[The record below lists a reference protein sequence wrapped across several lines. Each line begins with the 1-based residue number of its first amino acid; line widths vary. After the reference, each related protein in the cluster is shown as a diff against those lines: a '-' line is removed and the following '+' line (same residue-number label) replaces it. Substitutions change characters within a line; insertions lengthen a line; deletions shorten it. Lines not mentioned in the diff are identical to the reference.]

1 MGKGELVKQPKKRG
15 RPTKRHIL
23 HVQEQCQPFVQDIQE
38 QLVQGPSH
46 LADKAVVYT
55 VEGEQEEQLS
65 PFSVFLRQILQ
76 GDRVA
81 LANVACELE
90 VAENTIYRWMNNK
103 SDPRP
108 GHLRKLVEIL
118 PEHRENLFYAINQ
131 TFPGVLDELNIA
143 LRDVQKDIYRQV
155 MELFTTVVEPGVRS
169 WRIMQAIFEYA
180 LLYFDPDRQ
189 GLAITYAKLMPA
201 HSDGIHSLY
210 EAAMRGNSPWP
221 FALEN
226 SIYLGSTTL
235 AGTAAIHERL
245 QVWDTL
251 DEGERLQYEVD
262 DFERSA
268 CACPVTCGGRIAGV
282 LIFSSTQPTFFA
294 DPIACKSAVEYA
306 QLLALAFPENE
317 FYPFSRLNLR
327 PMPDLKWQ
335 REEINRS
342 FVNRV
347 IAYAR
352 RMGISRQ
359 EAEVV
364 VRTHLEVE
372 FEEIGRNHYERRRAR
387 EESLQTQLQEY

>member
-1 MGKGELVKQPKKRG
+1 MGKGELAKQPKKRG

-23 HVQEQCQPFVQDIQE
+23 YVQEQCQSFVQDTQE
-38 QLVQGPSH
+38 PLVQGPSH
-46 LADKAVVYT
+46 LVDRAAAYT
-55 VEGEQEEQLS
+55 LEGEQEEQLS
-65 PFSVFLRQILQ
+65 PFSAFLRQILQ

-108 GHLRKLVEIL
+108 AHLRKLVGIL
-118 PEHRENLFYAINQ
+118 PQHRENLFYAINQ
-131 TFPGVLDELNIA
+131 TFPGVLDELNIG

-155 MELFTTVVEPGVRS
+155 MELFTTVIEPGVRR
-169 WRIMQAIFEYA
+169 WRIMQAIFENA
-180 LLYFDPDRQ
+180 LLHFDPERQ
-189 GLAITYAKLMPA
+189 GLAITYAKLMPT

-235 AGTAAIHERL
+235 AGTAAIHDRP

-268 CACPVTCGGRIAGV
+268 CACPVTYGGRIAGV
-282 LIFSSTQPTFFA
+282 LIFSSTRPAFFA
-294 DPIACKSAVEYA
+294 DPIACQSAVEYA

-347 IAYAR
+347 IAHAR
-352 RMGISRQ
+352 RRGIARQ

-387 EESLQTQLQEY
+387 EESLQTQLQ

>member
-1 MGKGELVKQPKKRG
+1 MGKGDLVRQPKKRG

-23 HVQEQCQPFVQDIQE
+23 HVQEQYPSFIQDTQE
-38 QLVQGPSH
+38 GLVQSPPH
-46 LADKAVVYT
+46 LADKAAAYNL
-55 VEGEQEEQLS
+55 EEEQEELLS
-65 PFSVFLRQILQ
+65 PFSAFLRQILRR
-76 GDRVA
+76 DRVA
-81 LANVACELE
+81 LANVAYELE

-108 GHLRKLVEIL
+108 AHLRKLVEIL
-118 PEHRENLFYAINQ
+118 PEHRENLFYVINQ
-131 TFPGVLDELNIA
+131 TFPGVLNELIVGR
-143 LRDVQKDIYRQV
+143 RDVQKDIYRQV
-155 MELFTTVVEPGVRS
+155 MELFTTVVEPGVRR
-169 WRIMQAIFEYA
+169 WQIMQAIFEYA
-180 LLYFDPDRQ
+180 LLRFDPDRQ
-189 GLAITYAKLMPA
+189 GLAITYAKLMPTHA
-201 HSDGIHSLY
+201 DGIHSLY
-210 EAAMRGNSPWP
+210 ETAMRGNSPWP

-235 AGTAAIHERL
+235 AGTAAIHDRP

-251 DEGERLQYEVD
+251 DEGDRLQYEVD

-268 CACPVTCGGRIAGV
+268 CACPVTHGGRIAGV
-282 LIFSSTQPTFFA
+282 LIFSSTQPAFFA
-294 DPIACKSAVEYA
+294 DPIACQSAVEYA

-317 FYPFSRLNLR
+317 FYPFSLLNLR

-364 VRTHLEVE
+364 VRMHLEVE

-387 EESLQTQLQEY
+387 EESLQTRLQ